1 MPAHVKKGDTVMVL
15 SGSHKGKVGEV
26 REVFPGREG
35 EQSLCTISGVNL
47 RTKHVKPNRLNQQGG
62 IVTREQPLPM
72 CKVAPVVDGKPTRV
86 RFEVK
91 PDGSKSR
98 VAVKGGKVLSVVR
111 GPRDKA
117 GDKGGAK
124 GGTMTKPAK
133 KK

>member
-15 SGSHKGKVGEV
+15 SGAHKGKVGEIK
-26 REVFPGREG
+26 EVFPGSDG
-35 EQSLCTISGVNL
+35 AQSLCTITGVNL

-91 PDGSKSR
+91 PDGSKVR
-98 VAVKGGKVLSVVR
+98 VTVKGGKVLSVVR
-111 GPRDKA
+111 GPSDRDAGKA
-117 GDKGGAK
+117 KAAVG
-124 GGTMTKPAK
+124 K
-133 KK
+133 K